1 LAELKMKDRY
11 LPVFS
16 VDWHGLLKK
25 LVDLEGEYGIL
36 APVHANNTLLY
47 RIRDLG
53 KPFLI
58 DSGVFVDKANP
69 WYNDIYCE
77 FNQERWIREARLA
90 SESHLREKISQYL
103 NRCDRFSPDY
113 VFAPDIINEPILS
126 LYLARLS
133 WEEYWL
139 KPRSYSLIG
148 VVQVGNALNHWQQES
163 VPWQDALP
171 LHYSSPKSFLAPLI
185 SEYRNIGYEYIAL
198 GGLLKP
204 DYKKRTGLRFSLSIQ
219 ELDELLT
226 WSRPDFVLAGLALTR
241 LEVLKKHQVWADS
254 TGWLWWDARYD
265 YQRFANWNALQEVAN
280 YRLNSPID
288 KNLMG

>member
-1 LAELKMKDRY
+1 MKGRY

-16 VDWHGLLKK
+16 VDWHGLFKK
-25 LVDLEGEYGIL
+25 LVDLEGEYGVLSPI
-36 APVHANNTLLY
+36 HSDNTLLY
-47 RIRDLG
+47 QIRDLG
-53 KPFLI
+53 KPFFI
-58 DSGVFVDKANP
+58 DSGVFADKVNP
-69 WYNDIYCE
+69 WYKDIYCE
-77 FNQERWIREARLA
+77 FNQDRWIREARLA
-90 SESHLREKISQYL
+90 SEVNLRKKISQYL
-103 NRCDRFSPDY
+103 NRCDLFSPDY

-139 KPRSYSLIG
+139 KPRSYTLIG
-148 VVQVGNALNHWQQES
+148 VVQVGNALNHWQEQS
-163 VPWQDALP
+163 APLRNSLL
-171 LHYSSPKSFLAPLI
+171 LHYNSPKSFIAPLI

-265 YQRFANWNALQEVAN
+265 SQRFANWNALQEVAN
-280 YRLNSPID
+280 SQ
-288 KNLMG
+288 KNK